1 MGIPSYFSYI
11 IQNYTNIIRK
21 RVECQ
26 SIQYLMMDCNSIVY
40 DAYRELEEKYKKEPF
55 DISTIETSIVQK
67 TIQKIV
73 EYIELISPEKCV
85 YITFDGVAPFA
96 KMNQQRIRRYKTQFS
111 TNLDSKPI
119 WNTTAI
125 TPGTAFMTLLSSSIY
140 SFFTPKK
147 KSAKTFQ
154 NKNPAMNVMVSCSD
168 KPGEG
173 EHKLFHHIRQTDCK
187 EDIIAVYGLDADLI
201 MLSIFHQQFSK
212 NIYVFRE
219 APTFRTVLSCEYEKK
234 ELLFMDIDKLSNSIF
249 QEMGKYN
256 LHEKSVRV
264 SDYIFMCFLLGNDF
278 LPHFPALNI
287 RIHGIQ
293 ILMDTYYQTIGKYR
307 ERSFIHATTK
317 KIDWTNVSLF
327 LTELSKNEH
336 TYLVKEYDMRKK
348 WDKYHWGSTTPLEIE
363 NLFMNLPVIYRADEK
378 YICPQE
384 KGWECRYY
392 KRLLHTSSSSPDI
405 KDICINYLEGLEWVY
420 SYYTGECPDWKWK
433 YNWSYPPLLSDLVK
447 YIPKKKQYTK
457 TPIDQTPLDSI
468 IQLAYVL
475 PFHQL
480 HLLPSHLREILINQ
494 YSHLYPTE
502 YSFKWAFCRYFWE
515 AHPVLPEIPLSL
527 LKEIGVN

>member
-1 MGIPSYFSYI
+1 
-11 IQNYTNIIRK
+11 
-21 RVECQ
+21 
-26 SIQYLMMDCNSIVY
+26 
-40 DAYRELEEKYKKEPF
+40 
-55 DISTIETSIVQK
+55 
-67 TIQKIV
+67 
-73 EYIELISPEKCV
+73 
-85 YITFDGVAPFA
+85 
-96 KMNQQRIRRYKTQFS
+96 
-111 TNLDSKPI
+111 
-119 WNTTAI
+119 
-125 TPGTAFMTLLSSSIY
+125 
-140 SFFTPKK
+140 
-147 KSAKTFQ
+147 
-154 NKNPAMNVMVSCSD
+154 
-168 KPGEG
+168 
-173 EHKLFHHIRQTDCK
+173 LFHHIRQTDCK

-336 TYLVKEYDMRKK
+336 TYLLKEYDMRKK

-433 YNWSYPPLLSDLVK
+433 YNWSYPPLLSDLIK
-447 YIPKKKQYTK
+447 YIPKKIQYTN
-457 TPIDQTPLDSI
+457 TPIDQTPLDSM

-480 HLLPSHLREILINQ
+480 HLLPSHLREILIHQ

-527 LKEIGVN
+527 LKEIGGN